1 MRKPTMPAHCSPRA
15 PIAPL
20 PLIALIAPIARW
32 ATLGLVALTVMAAP
46 VVPARAMTP
55 TEGGSPVA
63 TPAAP
68 AVAAPAAPSPDGAAA
83 RLPYPQTRTVEHVDE
98 YHGQKIADP
107 YRWLEDPDAEDT
119 RAWVEAENRVTFGY
133 LESIAAREPLR
144 RRLTELWNYER
155 YGVPYRQGG
164 RYFFSKNDG
173 LQNQSVIYTLE
184 KLDGT
189 PRVLIDPNTLSSDGT
204 IALSGYS
211 VSEDGSRV
219 AYGLSSG
226 GSDWEEWR
234 VREVATGRDLEDRL
248 QWVKFSGASWT
259 HDGLGFFYSRYDEP
273 EAGQKMEQANYY
285 QKLYYH
291 RVGTPQSA
299 DRLVYQRP
307 DQKEL
312 GFQGFVT
319 EDGRYLVIHVWKGT
333 EVENGIAY
341 MDLTAPDSPTP
352 QVTKL
357 LDGFDASYL
366 FLGNDGPVFW
376 FQTNDGA
383 PRGRVIAVD
392 TRQPARERWRE
403 VIPQAAETLEA
414 VNVVHDSL
422 IVQSLKDAHSQVKV
436 YGLDGKLRREVAL
449 PGLGS
454 AGGFGGKR
462 KDRETFYSFTSF
474 TDPGTIYRYDVET
487 GASTVFRQPKV
498 AFDPAQF
505 QTDQVFFTSKDGTR
519 VPMFVVHRKGLQKD
533 GRNPVLLYGYGGFNI
548 SLTPSFSVSNL
559 VWMERGGVLA
569 IPNLRG
575 GGEYGE
581 DWHLAGSKLHKQNT
595 FDDFFAAAE
604 FLIRERY
611 TAPQRIAISGRSNG
625 GLLVGAALT
634 QRPELF
640 GAAVV
645 GVGVLDMLRFHKFT
659 IGWGW
664 VSDYGSPD
672 DPQEFKALYAYSPY
686 HNIKP
691 GTAYPATLITTADH
705 DDRVVPA
712 HSFKFA
718 AALQKAQGGPEP
730 VLIRIETRA
739 GHGAGKPTSKKIEEA
754 ADELSFMVRELGVEE
769 GRAPLA
775 TGR

>member
-1 MRKPTMPAHCSPRA
+1 MRTRTILALCAAMIPAAWPATAGTMD
-15 PIAPL
+15 
-20 PLIALIAPIARW
+20 
-32 ATLGLVALTVMAAP
+32 AA
-46 VVPARAMTP
+46 
-55 TEGGSPVA
+55 EGA
-63 TPAAP
+63 AAAAP
-68 AVAAPAAPSPDGAAA
+68 AVAPEGGSPAIAPAGAGP
-83 RLPYPQTRTVEHVDE
+83 RLRYPQTRTVEQIDD
-98 YHGQKIADP
+98 YHGLKVPDP
-107 YRWLEDPDAEDT
+107 YRWLEDPDSADT
-119 RAWVEAENRVTFGY
+119 RSWVEAQNRVTFGY
-133 LESIAAREPLR
+133 LEAIPARQAIR

-155 YGVPYRQGG
+155 YGVPERQGG

-173 LQNQSVIYTLE
+173 LQNQSVIYSLDR
-184 KLDGT
+184 LDGA
-189 PRVLIDPNTLSSDGT
+189 PRVLIDPNTLSADGT
-204 IALSGYS
+204 IALSGYK
-211 VSEDGSRV
+211 VSEDGALM

-234 VREVATGRDLEDRL
+234 VREVATGRDLADRL

-259 HDGLGFFYSRYDEP
+259 HDGKGFFYSRYDEP
-273 EAGQKMEQANYY
+273 QPGQKLEQANYF

-291 RVGTPQSA
+291 RVGTPQSE

-312 GFQGFVT
+312 GFQGHVT
-319 EDGRYLVIHVWKGT
+319 EDGRYLVILVWKGT

-341 MDLTAPDSPTP
+341 LDLTDPAAT
-352 QVTKL
+352 VTRL
-357 LDGFDASYL
+357 LDGFDASYV

-376 FQTNDGA
+376 FQTNHEA

-392 TRQPARERWRE
+392 TRTPARERWRE
-403 VIPQAAETLEA
+403 VLPQAAETLET
-414 VNVVHDSL
+414 VSVVHDSFV
-422 IVQSLKDAHSQVKV
+422 VQYLKDAHSQVKV
-436 YGLDGKLRREVAL
+436 FALDGTLRREVAL

-454 AGGFGGKR
+454 VGGFAGKR
-462 KDRETFYSFTSF
+462 RDRETFYAFTSY

-487 GASTVFRQPKV
+487 GESTVFRQPKV

-505 QTDQVFFTSKDGTR
+505 QTEQVFFASKDGTR

-581 DWHLAGSKLHKQNT
+581 EWHLAGSKLRKQNT

-604 FLIRERY
+604 HLIHERY
-611 TAPQRIAISGRSNG
+611 TAPQHIAISGRSNG

-640 GAAVV
+640 GAALV

-686 HNIKP
+686 HNIRLGK
-691 GTAYPATLITTADH
+691 AYPATLITTADH

-718 AALQKAQGGPEP
+718 AALQRAQGGAEP

-754 ADELSFMVRELGVEE
+754 ADELSFLVRELGVEE
-769 GRAPLA
+769 ARPPGGPVAAGGR
-775 TGR
+775 